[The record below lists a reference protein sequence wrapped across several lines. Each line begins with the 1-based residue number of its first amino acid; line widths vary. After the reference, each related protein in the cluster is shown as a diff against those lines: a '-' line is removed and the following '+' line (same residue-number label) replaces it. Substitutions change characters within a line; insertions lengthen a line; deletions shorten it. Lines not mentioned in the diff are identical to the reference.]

1 MIKFYD
7 SNIVNILPASLAEK
21 EKTQALGYALQKAT
35 QRLLEHCSYISVYA
49 AISKSF
55 ILCVFSTFIMVA
67 DNFITVF
74 LSTLSTLSTF
84 YCGNLS
90 QQNTLFSF
98 EKGCAIIQLFQSAV
112 VLTAYNRNF
121 LRK

>member
-1 MIKFYD
+1 MWIFITLYRLHKCIGSPFK
-7 SNIVNILPASLAEK
+7 IL
-21 EKTQALGYALQKAT
+21 YFM
-35 QRLLEHCSYISVYA
+35 R
-49 AISKSF
+49 
-55 ILCVFSTFIMVA
+55 FSTFILVA

-84 YCGNLS
+84 YCGNLP